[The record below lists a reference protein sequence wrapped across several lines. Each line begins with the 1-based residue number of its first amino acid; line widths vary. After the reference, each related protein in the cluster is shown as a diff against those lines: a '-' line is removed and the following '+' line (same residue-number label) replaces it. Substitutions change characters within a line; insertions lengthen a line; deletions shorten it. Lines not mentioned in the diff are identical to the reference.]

1 MAARN
6 GHSVAVD
13 ILLSHQ
19 KKQVAGV
26 LSNKYQLMKERYRD
40 KEGRLLPKPFKQVLM
55 DMYDRMMAEK
65 LDGFDMQYFQK
76 HWVQEAAEV
85 VRSDV
90 RKEFTH
96 FVPPVEEHIVQYVLR
111 RFDPS
116 PLSGY
121 WSGKRCVF
129 QVIVLCM

>member
-1 MAARN
+1 
-6 GHSVAVD
+6 
-13 ILLSHQ
+13 
-19 KKQVAGV
+19 
-26 LSNKYQLMKERYRD
+26 
-40 KEGRLLPKPFKQVLM
+40 M

-96 FVPPVEEHIVQYVLR
+96 FVPPVEEHIVQV
-111 RFDPS
+111 
-116 PLSGY
+116 
-121 WSGKRCVF
+121 C
-129 QVIVLCM
+129 